1 MKEYPKVLNT
11 RWQKSTNK
19 NGSVYIGRPSKYG
32 NPFSH
37 LENTKAA
44 YKVATREEAVRK
56 YEEWILNNPVLLEQA
71 KIELKGKDLI
81 CWCRPAACHGDVLI
95 KLVND

>member
-1 MKEYPKVLNT
+1 MNEYPVVLNK
-11 RWQKSTNK
+11 RWGKSSNK

-37 LENTKAA
+37 LNNTKAD
-44 YKVATREEAVRK
+44 YKVATRDEAIRK
-56 YEEWILNNPVLLEQA
+56 YEEWILNNPELLEQA
-71 KIELKGKDLI
+71 KTELKGKDLV
-81 CWCRPAACHGDVLI
+81 CWCKPAACHGDVLL